1 MRFFEILWPYRIL
14 WRAEGEMKEEESE
27 RVGRAG
33 AENKWPRL
41 PFNWHLM

>member
-27 RVGRAG
+27 RAG
-33 AENKWPRL
+33 ERERETNGHVC
-41 PFNWHLM
+41 HLIGT